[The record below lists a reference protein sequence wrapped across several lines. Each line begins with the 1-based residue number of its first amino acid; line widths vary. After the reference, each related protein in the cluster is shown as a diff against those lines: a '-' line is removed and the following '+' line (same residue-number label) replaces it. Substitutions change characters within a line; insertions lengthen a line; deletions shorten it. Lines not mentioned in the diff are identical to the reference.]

1 MRILNRRIVAW
12 GSEIQAKFCHLIMYV
27 SLCICAGLAYIDDD
41 QHICVLWIHQPS
53 LYSMYIIKQHLYI
66 ISKFVFSQIQFLFN
80 QYFLYKNIP
89 PKQNHNFGICMVI
102 LEKTWVE
109 IVRLQRCPFCK
120 KFINLLKHALAL
132 LFLNIL
138 TPALGPKGPPRSNN
152 AVCYSKLK
160 ILVIY

>member
-1 MRILNRRIVAW
+1 MSPYNVCISVHMCRSSIYRRRPA
-12 GSEIQAKFCHLIMYV
+12 Y
-27 SLCICAGLAYIDDD
+27 LCTLDTSAFTL
-41 QHICVLWIHQPS
+41 QHVHNKATLCS
-53 LYSMYIIKQHLYI
+53 KKKNIIKQHLYI

-89 PKQNHNFGICMVI
+89 PKQKHNFGICMVI